1 MKIAIDARELAGRR
15 TGVGRYLS
23 ELLTEWSHSDAA
35 SKHEWLLYTHQPLRV
50 PAAFAA
56 SVRLHLGS
64 GGTQW
69 EQVTLARALA
79 ADRPAVLFAPGYTA
93 PLRVSLPVALTIH
106 DASFF
111 AHPEWFT
118 FREGMRRRVLTRLSA
133 ARARVVLTDSAFSRD
148 EIARHIGVP
157 RGKIRV
163 TYLGIRRQAAKSKE
177 DTREPIV
184 LFVGSIFRRRHVD
197 TLIEAFATRVA
208 PQVPGSRLE
217 IVGDNRAYP
226 PLNLERVLTL
236 QSLEV
241 QRRITVRSYVD
252 DQTLADLYAHASVF
266 AFPSEYEGFGLTPLE
281 ALSAG
286 VPPVVL
292 DTPIATEIYGGAAK
306 YVQVQGGAAAA
317 ASTSMADRLG
327 DAIVQLL
334 TEQGRRN
341 DVLRHAPDILSRYRW
356 EKTAADVLAVLEEAA
371 AHG

>member
-1 MKIAIDARELAGRR
+1 MKIAVDARELAGRR

-23 ELLTEWSHSDAA
+23 ELLNEWSASDAA
-35 SKHEWLLYTHQPLRV
+35 TKHEWLLYSHQPLRV
-50 PAAFAA
+50 PAPFAA
-56 SVRLHLGS
+56 TVRLYSGS

-69 EQVTLARALA
+69 EQVTLRRAIA
-79 ADRPAVLFAPGYTA
+79 ADRPDVLFAPGYTA
-93 PLRVSLPVALTIH
+93 PLRISLPIALTIH
-106 DASFF
+106 DVSFF

-148 EIARHIGVP
+148 EIARHLGVA

-163 TYLGIRRQAAKSKE
+163 VPLGIRRQAAKSNE
-177 DTREPIV
+177 NTREPLV

-197 TLIEAFATRVA
+197 TLVQAFATRVV

-217 IVGDNRAYP
+217 IVGDNRTYP
-226 PLNLERVLTL
+226 HLNLERVVTL
-236 QSLEV
+236 QTLEA
-241 QRRITVRSYVD
+241 QRRISLRSYVD
-252 DQTLADLYAHASVF
+252 DQTLAELYSRASVF

-306 YVQVQGGAAAA
+306 YVPIPHGSASGA
-317 ASTSMADRLG
+317 SYEMADRLG
-327 DAIVQLL
+327 QALVQML
-334 TEQGRRN
+334 TEQARRN
-341 DVLRHAPDILSRYRW
+341 DVLRHAPGVLSRYRW
-356 EKTAADVLAVLEEAA
+356 EKTAAEVLAVLEEA
-371 AHG
+371 GRV

>member
-1 MKIAIDARELAGRR
+1 MKIAVDARELTGRR

-35 SKHEWLLYTHQPLRV
+35 AKHEWLLYSHQPLRV
-50 PAAFAA
+50 PAPFAA

-64 GGTQW
+64 GGTGW
-69 EQVTLARALA
+69 EQLTLARAVS
-79 ADRPAVLFAPGYTA
+79 ADQPAVLFAPGYTA
-93 PLRVSLPVALTIH
+93 PLQVSRPIALTIH
-106 DASFF
+106 DVSYF

-118 FREGMRRRVLTRLSA
+118 FREGARRRLLTRLSA

-148 EIARHIGVP
+148 EIARHVGVA

-163 TYLGIRRQAAKSKE
+163 VPLGIRRQAAKSNE
-177 DTREPIV
+177 NPREPIV

-197 TLIEAFATRVA
+197 TLIEAFATRVV
-208 PQVPGSRLE
+208 PRVPGSCLE

-226 PLNLERVLTL
+226 PMNLERVLTL
-236 QSLEV
+236 QSLEA
-241 QRRITVRSYVD
+241 QRQIALRSYVD
-252 DQTLADLYAHASVF
+252 DQTLADLYSRASVF

-306 YVQVQGGAAAA
+306 YVQVPVDGAAAG
-317 ASTSMADRLG
+317 SRLVDRLG

-334 TEQGRRN
+334 TEQPRRN
-341 DVLRHAPDILSRYRW
+341 DVLRHAPEVLARYRW
-356 EKTAADVLAVLEEAA
+356 DKTAAEVLTVLEEAA
-371 AHG
+371 DV